1 MNFLGHLYF
10 SGNDKELMLA
20 NLFGDFAR
28 GSKHKHLP
36 EVIQQGIK
44 LHRKI
49 DFYIDNHP
57 LVKELKFELMSDLP
71 KVGPIAVDLFFDHL
85 LARNWT
91 QFHSTEYT
99 SFLNEFYE
107 HETDYHSHY
116 PAAFLDFMDKLRTH
130 QWMNH
135 YPTKYGLMKSC
146 EGVAKRISFETKL
159 PTAHLVFNQMETE
172 IESTFHGFMEDAKK
186 EFLTQ

>member
-10 SGNDKELMLA
+10 SGNNKELMLA

-28 GSKHKHLP
+28 GSKHAHLP

-57 LVKELKFELMSDLP
+57 LVKELKFDLMSDLP

-91 QFHSTEYT
+91 QFHPTEYT
-99 SFLNEFYE
+99 SFLNEFYK
-107 HETDYHSHY
+107 HETDFHSHY
-116 PAAFLDFMDKLRTH
+116 PVDFLDFMNKLRTH
-130 QWMNH
+130 QWMNQ

-159 PTAHLVFNQMETE
+159 PTAHLVFDQMELQ
-172 IESTFHGFMEDAKK
+172 IEEVFHRFMSDAINQ
-186 EFLTQ
+186 FLTQ

>member
-116 PAAFLDFMDKLRTH
+116 PAAFLDFMNKLRTH

-135 YPTKYGLMKSC
+135 YHTKYGLMKSC